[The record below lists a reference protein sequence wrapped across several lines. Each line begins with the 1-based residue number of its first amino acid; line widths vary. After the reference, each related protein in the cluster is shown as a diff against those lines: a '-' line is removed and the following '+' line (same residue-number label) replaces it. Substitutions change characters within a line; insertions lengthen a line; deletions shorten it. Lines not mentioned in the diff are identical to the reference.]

1 MRLSSPVPHKRARIE
16 IIPLIDIMFFLLAS
30 FMMVS
35 LSQTHM
41 KGIRVNL
48 PAAKG
53 PPPSGVKDF
62 VSVKV
67 LEGNAVFFDNQYVP
81 EDQVLPRL
89 FDLHRGNPDIKISI
103 SAAPALAPLLFPR
116 QFLRMSRA
124 VHPSARAQSRNGSAL
139 IASPSARFVQARP
152 VTFGCFV
159 YRLPRGPRNAP
170 KILQARHQAHRLPVP
185 NHLRQ
190 RAPENTWKWR
200 LLSVSHFLRTIL

>member
-1 MRLSSPVPHKRARIE
+1 MRLGSPVPHKRARIE

-48 PAAKG
+48 PAAVG

-81 EDQVLPRL
+81 DDQVLPRL
-89 FDLHRGNPDIKISI
+89 FGLHRANPGIKISLSATPMAMYGDVIGVLDKIRI
-103 SAAPALAPLLFPR
+103 SGIQKVCYQIRAAGGVTQTGPAPPAPPP
-116 QFLRMSRA
+116 
-124 VHPSARAQSRNGSAL
+124 PS
-139 IASPSARFVQARP
+139 P
-152 VTFGCFV
+152 
-159 YRLPRGPRNAP
+159 
-170 KILQARHQAHRLPVP
+170 
-185 NHLRQ
+185 
-190 RAPENTWKWR
+190 
-200 LLSVSHFLRTIL
+200 